1 MARYID
7 ADELYKETEKKIAA
21 AHSYRMAVVDDE
33 FLDLINDAF
42 TEDVVPKSEDTV
54 EVVRCKDCV
63 YFKQSVSPLCPNA
76 TAFICDFPYGLQKNV
91 SEKDFCCHGE
101 KLDSDATP
109 DPAASREVEQLI
121 YKLECLLCHATGNR
135 LSKHT
140 YDLRT
145 MESAVTDYVERC
157 CDEARAEAKSEVDKW
172 YCEYHAIKD
181 ELKQEKMYH
190 SETEKL
196 ADRYC
201 AELQTAKT
209 EVDQLKKDL
218 EAKDTEYSQA
228 LHDKAREYNMVVDKI
243 CIEHRAEYAR
253 LHETHQ
259 EELAKAKREVARK
272 IFADIELL
280 IDKYSIEHN
289 YLLLHLRK
297 DIAEFKKQH
306 NKN

>member
-7 ADELYKETEKKIAA
+7 ADALYKETEKKIAA
-21 AHSYRMAVVDDE
+21 ANSYRMAVVDSD

-42 TEDVVPKSEDTV
+42 AEDVVPKSE
-54 EVVRCKDCV
+54 
-63 YFKQSVSPLCPNA
+63 A
-76 TAFICDFPYGLQKNV
+76 
-91 SEKDFCCHGE
+91 
-101 KLDSDATP
+101 
-109 DPAASREVEQLI
+109 
-121 YKLECLLCHATGNR
+121 
-135 LSKHT
+135 
-140 YDLRT
+140 
-145 MESAVTDYVERC
+145 
-157 CDEARAEAKSEVDKW
+157 DKW
-172 YCEYHAIKD
+172 YYEYHAIKD

-190 SETEKL
+190 GETEKL

-201 AELQTAKT
+201 AELQTAKS
-209 EVDQLKKDL
+209 EVDRLKKAL
-218 EAKDTEYSQA
+218 EAQDAEYSQA

-253 LHETHQ
+253 LHEAHQ

-280 IDKYSIEHN
+280 IDKYSIEPN